1 MYLFRWIILL
11 ALLASAGLFLVFA
24 LTGQEKFKK
33 TGLTALKIT
42 LGVAF
47 LFFAMLIFERLS

>member
-1 MYLFRWIILL
+1 MYLFRWLILL
-11 ALLASAGLFLVFA
+11 ALMVSAGLFLVFA

-33 TGLTALKIT
+33 IGLAVLKIT

-47 LFFAMLIFERLS
+47 LFFAVLIFERH

>member
-11 ALLASAGLFLVFA
+11 ALLVSAGLFLVFA

-33 TGLTALKIT
+33 IGLAVLRIT

-47 LFFAMLIFERLS
+47 LFFAMLIFERL

>member
-1 MYLFRWIILL
+1 MYLFRWIMLL
-11 ALLASAGLFLVFA
+11 ALMASAGFFIGFA

-33 TGLTALKIT
+33 IGLTALKIT

-47 LFFAMLIFERLS
+47 LFFAVLIFERI

>member
-11 ALLASAGLFLVFA
+11 ALLVSAGLFLVFV

-42 LGVAF
+42 LSVAF
-47 LFFAMLIFERLS
+47 LFFAVLIFERL

>member
-11 ALLASAGLFLVFA
+11 ALLVSAGLFLVFA

-33 TGLTALKIT
+33 IGLAVLRIT

-47 LFFAMLIFERLS
+47 LFFAVLIFERL

>member
-11 ALLASAGLFLVFA
+11 ALLVSAGLFLVFA

-33 TGLTALKIT
+33 IGLAVLKIT

-47 LFFAMLIFERLS
+47 LFFAVLIFERL

>member
-11 ALLASAGLFLVFA
+11 ALLVSAGLFLVFA

-33 TGLTALKIT
+33 IGLGALKIT

-47 LFFAMLIFERLS
+47 VFFAVLIFERL

>member
-1 MYLFRWIILL
+1 MYLFRWLILL
-11 ALLASAGLFLVFA
+11 ALMVSAGLFLVFA

-33 TGLTALKIT
+33 IGLAVLKIT

-47 LFFAMLIFERLS
+47 LFFAVLIFERL